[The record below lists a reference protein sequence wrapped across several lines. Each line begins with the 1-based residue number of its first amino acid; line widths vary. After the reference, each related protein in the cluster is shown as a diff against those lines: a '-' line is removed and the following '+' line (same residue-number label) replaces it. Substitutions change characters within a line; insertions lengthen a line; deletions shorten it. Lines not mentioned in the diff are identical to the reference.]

1 MVDLADGATL
11 DVVEPAVTFDV
22 IQPQVTRD
30 VVVLEGPPGTPGAD
44 GADGVDGIDGRS
56 VVSIDRT
63 GGTGAAGTVDTY
75 TITYSSGSSSTF
87 QVRNG
92 SNGRGITSIARTSGT
107 GAAGTT
113 DTYTIT
119 YSNSTTSTFTV
130 TNGANGTNGRGFTP
144 RGVWVSGTTY
154 AVDDIVTNAGS
165 TYRRITAG
173 AGTTAPGSD
182 ATNWELW
189 AAKGADGS
197 GGGGGAKLARVVR
210 NSTTNSSYTISNTA
224 TPTDI
229 DATNLALT
237 VTLPA
242 SGKVD
247 IAVDIVL
254 ATSAAGSP
262 YICLREG
269 TTPVVGSERFV
280 QGDTTIRHH
289 YFTFEVSGTAGTTH
303 TYKLAWRYSGTPT
316 FYAYYGGTEFGTTGY
331 TGPIIMEARA
341 VS

>member
-11 DVVEPAVTFDV
+11 DIVDNPVTFDV

-30 VVVLEGPPGTPGAD
+30 LVVLEGPPGAPGVD
-44 GADGVDGIDGRS
+44 GADGTDGRS

-63 GGTGAAGTVDTY
+63 SGTGAAGTVDTY
-75 TITYSSGSSSTF
+75 TIAYSSGDPSTF

-92 SNGRGITSIARTSGT
+92 NNGRGITSIARTSGT

-130 TNGANGTNGRGFTP
+130 TNGANGINGTNGRGFNP
-144 RGVWVSGTTY
+144 RGAWVSGTTY

-165 TYRRITAG
+165 TYRRTVAG
-173 AGTTAPGSD
+173 AGATAPGAD

-189 AAKGADGS
+189 AAKGTDGS
-197 GGGGGAKLARVVR
+197 GGGGGSKLARVVR
-210 NSTTNSSYTISNTA
+210 NSTTNSSYAISNTA

-247 IAVDIVL
+247 ISVDIVL

-269 TTPVVGSERFV
+269 TTPVAGSERFV

-289 YFTFEVSGTAGTTH
+289 YFTFEVSGSPGTSH

-316 FYAYYGGTEFGTTGY
+316 LYAYYGGVEFGTGGY
-331 TGPIIMEARA
+331 TGPIIMEARSVA
-341 VS
+341 